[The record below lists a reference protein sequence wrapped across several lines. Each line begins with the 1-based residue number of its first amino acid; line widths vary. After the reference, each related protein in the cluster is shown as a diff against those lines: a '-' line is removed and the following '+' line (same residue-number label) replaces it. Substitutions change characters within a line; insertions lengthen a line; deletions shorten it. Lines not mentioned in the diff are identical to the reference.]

1 MLMVL
6 CETPS
11 RTTRVSPFY
20 VVHGCDMDPGLLDTI
35 NFPKDKS
42 SGSSQ
47 KETEAI
53 PQNIVE
59 SKLVTIE
66 RMNKKPNRIHLQLQV
81 GDQVLLRLGQRKTV
95 EDDRFTVAST
105 PGSDIEARNNCIGES
120 FNNISRN
127 SQKFQ
132 RRTSKLNRKLNNR
145 SGQDMKMMSKNI
157 LMVHPVL
164 SGMGLVPRN
173 LSCLSI
179 SLMRTKEQ
187 LKEDMCNLTTEHK
200 KQKLIQIMQSHH
212 QL

>member
-81 GDQVLLRLGQRKTV
+81 GDQVLLLLGQRKTV
-95 EDDRFTVAST
+95 EDDHFTVVT
-105 PGSDIEARNNCIGES
+105 Y
-120 FNNISRN
+120 
-127 SQKFQ
+127 
-132 RRTSKLNRKLNNR
+132 TSPTILNTLQIIWRYSVQL
-145 SGQDMKMMSKNI
+145 
-157 LMVHPVL
+157 LAVL
-164 SGMGLVPRN
+164 RFPL
-173 LSCLSI
+173 
-179 SLMRTKEQ
+179 
-187 LKEDMCNLTTEHK
+187 
-200 KQKLIQIMQSHH
+200 
-212 QL
+212 